1 MIGLLEFKE
10 GLCLYLLHSHEKDGK
25 SLDDLLVVSLETP
38 RSHGI
43 LGFLIAS
50 VLMSTQASQK
60 SNQMV
65 AITHRWRGRQG
76 GFHCTMLIFAE
87 NLLFKG
93 EPSDENLER
102 SYSLGNADLQV
113 RCAMATAMIDRN
125 HIALAYE
132 FLNTCAKDLRSM
144 DSVHLDEFFPIM
156 TELVKCCN
164 ILNRE
169 EQGEAIALEALR
181 HRYSD
186 TAARHEICDM
196 QIALAD
202 SYIGRSK
209 YSEAGRLLE
218 EVLDSE
224 YLSNYLTTVASL
236 RLNKVKRRLGILD
249 VSAFTRNSALQN
261 VLMYA
266 SGSSDHIK
274 DECLDE
280 LSSTVSFTQQRI
292 MENAPAVKAVLDTA
306 SIIVGSQ
313 TASTRNWRTR
323 ALQEQ
328 VAHVSRRETQE
339 GQSIYAQRSQKVPPL
354 RVMLLCNNPKLYTP
368 ILDLDDLNRFWNA
381 QGRHG
386 KLEHWR
392 WLPKLILGRYCPSQ
406 NSMGWPW
413 NRCTRFVSESNIS
426 TIGKSRLA
434 TKLSLPINKLT
445 KLAPRL
451 PHRYCFRAT

>member
-1 MIGLLEFKE
+1 MIELLEFKE
-10 GLCLYLLHSHEKDGK
+10 RLCLYLLHSHEKDGK
-25 SLDDLLVVSLETP
+25 SLDDLLVDPLETP
-38 RSHGI
+38 RSHGV
-43 LGFLIAS
+43 LGFLISS
-50 VLMSTQASQK
+50 VLMSNQALQN
-60 SNQMV
+60 SNEIV

-76 GFHCTMLIFAE
+76 GFHCTMMIFAE

-102 SYSLGNADLQV
+102 PYTLSNADPQV
-113 RCAMATAMIDRN
+113 RCAMATAMIERN
-125 HIALAYE
+125 NITLAYE

-144 DSVHLDEFFPIM
+144 DSAHLDEYFPIM

-164 ILNRE
+164 ILNRA

-218 EVLDSE
+218 GVLDSE
-224 YLSNYLTTVASL
+224 DLSPYLTTVASL

-249 VSAFTRNSALQN
+249 VSALTRNSALQN

-266 SGSSDHIK
+266 SGSSGHIK

-292 MENAPAVKAVLDTA
+292 MENAPVVKAALDTA
-306 SIIVGSQ
+306 SLIVGSQ

-328 VAHVSRRETQE
+328 VAHISRGETQE
-339 GQSIYAQRSQKVPPL
+339 GQSIYAQRPQKVPPL
-354 RVMLLCNNPKLYTP
+354 RVLLFFEHLLFSST
-368 ILDLDDLNRFWNA
+368 LLGSGHLNRFWNA
-381 QGRHG
+381 EGRHG
-386 KLEHWR
+386 K
-392 WLPKLILGRYCPSQ
+392 I
-406 NSMGWPW
+406 
-413 NRCTRFVSESNIS
+413 
-426 TIGKSRLA
+426 
-434 TKLSLPINKLT
+434 
-445 KLAPRL
+445 
-451 PHRYCFRAT
+451 